1 MAYYTYDE
9 EADALYVLLVE
20 ETDAAIHTT
29 VALSDRLH
37 VDVDSSGRPVGIEI
51 LSPRTGNIDLESV
64 RERFGLE
71 IRLPFTF
78 AA

>member
-20 ETDAAIHTT
+20 ESDVAIHGT

-37 VDVDSSGRPVGIEI
+37 VDVDSSGRAVGVEI
-51 LSPRTGNIDLESV
+51 LSPRKGNIDFDGV
-64 RERFGLE
+64 RERFGVV